1 MLFLYVNRP
10 CVVIGRNQN
19 PWVEVNISNLRRGL
33 RGSTQ
38 SQSSPI
44 DLVRRRSGG
53 GTVFHDEGN
62 VNWSVLCDLNEF
74 TRDKHAEMVV
84 RALRKLAI
92 DRARVN
98 ERHDIVLDQGD
109 EKTQVVEDDMH
120 VSPYTRGSSVAL
132 KVSGSAY
139 KIAKNRVLHHGTALA
154 ESPNLNFISDIL
166 QSPARKFITAKGVE
180 SVRSPVSNLGVTTK
194 MFESTVESEFRR
206 MYGVHQDDYPTI
218 HLGEGCLQIESIRSG
233 YKELKVGCEPWSSP

>member
-1 MLFLYVNRP
+1 
-10 CVVIGRNQN
+10 
-19 PWVEVNISNLRRGL
+19 
-33 RGSTQ
+33 
-38 SQSSPI
+38 
-44 DLVRRRSGG
+44 
-53 GTVFHDEGN
+53 
-62 VNWSVLCDLNEF
+62 
-74 TRDKHAEMVV
+74 
-84 RALRKLAI
+84 
-92 DRARVN
+92 VN